1 MPFFRQTDA
10 QKFTPTKIKFF
21 DLYKHST
28 GTEQPSG
35 SVQEAARQA
44 LAKAG
49 FDELTTN
56 KIIFENQAVSVD
68 TMQRVASQ
76 LNQSQIYGFY
86 HDPKTSV
93 KNYLRKQMVKNMSL
107 ARIGKEHMLEQR
119 ADALEALRNKANL
132 GKINADGKTTTSKLS
147 NAPKPTPRYRLPY

>member
-1 MPFFRQTDA
+1 MPLLRQTNA
-10 QKFTPTKIKFF
+10 QKYTPKKIKFF
-21 DLYKHST
+21 DLYKHTT
-28 GTEQPSG
+28 GSGQPSG

-49 FDELTTN
+49 FDQAATN
-56 KIIFENQAVSVD
+56 KIIFENQPMPVDVMQKVAV
-68 TMQRVASQ
+68 Q
-76 LNQSQIYGFY
+76 LNQNQVYGFY
-86 HDPKTSV
+86 HDPKASV